1 MKIVSWNVNSV
12 RARIENILNY
22 IKDTNPDILFL
33 QEIKT
38 ENINFPSEAFKQNG
52 YNSYVFGQKSYN
64 GVAFLSKCKISNV
77 KNDLIKDKLN
87 QSRIITGEI
96 LVNKKKI
103 KLINIY
109 IPNGNPI
116 DSEKYEY
123 KKSWLNSFVKKI
135 KKELSLNPNLILSGD
150 FNIIPEEIDVYD
162 YNRYKNDALFKLEI
176 RKKFRELIN
185 LGFNDVYRY
194 FNKSKQEYT
203 FWDYFAGSW
212 QKNYGMR
219 IDHFLV
225 SNSLLENLKSIN
237 INKTPRSKSK
247 PSDHTPIELEIN

>member
-22 IKDTNPDILFL
+22 IKDTDPDILFL

-38 ENINFPSEAFKQNG
+38 ENINFPSEAFKENG

-64 GVAFLSKCKISNV
+64 GVAFLSKCKITNV
-77 KNDLIKDKLN
+77 KNDLIKDKLK

-109 IPNGNPI
+109 VPNGNPI

-162 YNRYKNDALFKLEI
+162 HNRYKNDALFKLEI

>member
-1 MKIVSWNVNSV
+1 M
-12 RARIENILNY
+12 
-22 IKDTNPDILFL
+22 
-33 QEIKT
+33 
-38 ENINFPSEAFKQNG
+38 
-52 YNSYVFGQKSYN
+52 
-64 GVAFLSKCKISNV
+64 SKCKITNV
-77 KNDLIKDKLN
+77 KNDLIKDKLK

-109 IPNGNPI
+109 VPNGNPI
-116 DSEKYEY
+116 DSDKYEY
-123 KKSWLNSFVKKI
+123 KKSWLTSFVKKI

-194 FNKSKQEYT
+194 FNKSKKEYT
-203 FWDYFAGSW
+203 FD
-212 QKNYGMR
+212 
-219 IDHFLV
+219 IPL
-225 SNSLLENLKSIN
+225 
-237 INKTPRSKSK
+237 K
-247 PSDHTPIELEIN
+247 PSAIKVEEVLVKDEVRRDKKTEAPASMLQMANP